1 MKAALYVRQSEDRS
15 GESLAVN
22 RQEAEC
28 RELAERNGW
37 EVAAV
42 YCDNDKS
49 ATNGRRPQWTRLLAD
64 LAAGQYDVLVCWH
77 TDRLYRRLRDL
88 VDLVEIAESRALR
101 IASVKAAD
109 IDLSTPAGRMLAGM
123 LGHAARYEVEQK
135 GARQVAANRAAAA
148 RGVVR
153 WTRRPFGYELKA
165 GKIVTVPAEAREI
178 RKAAVRVLAG
188 ATVASV
194 VADLNA
200 RGVATSVGGRW
211 NVTGLRR
218 VLVNPRTAGRAVSKG
233 QDYGKGRWPAILDAD
248 AADRLTALFDDPTRR
263 TAPPSLNV
271 KYLLSGIVLC
281 GKCAAPMPMYAQPIK
296 DPHPRLV
303 YRCRTTH
310 LARRLDLVDEVVEA
324 AVVARLARPDAID
337 LLCPDVDLDALRAQV
352 VELRDRRDGL
362 AQLLADGLL
371 TAAAVRE
378 QATKLTDAI
387 GALEREIMA
396 GTGDGPLSTLLGA
409 DDVAAV
415 WAALTITARRAVIS
429 TLMTV
434 TVMPAGKGQRFD
446 LDQVRIDWRTS

>member
-1 MKAALYVRQSEDRS
+1 MRAAVYVRQSLDRT
-15 GESLAVN
+15 GESLAVT

-37 EVAAV
+37 DVARI

-49 ATNGRRPQWTRLLAD
+49 ATNGNRPQWTQLLAD
-64 LAAGQYDVLVCWH
+64 LKDGQYDVLVCWH

-165 GKIVTVPAEAREI
+165 GKIVKVPAEAREI
-178 RKAAVRVLAG
+178 RKAAERVLGG

-194 VADLNA
+194 VGDLN
-200 RGVATSVGGRW
+200 RRDVATSTGGRW

-218 VLVNPRTAGRAVSKG
+218 VLINPRTAGRAVSKG
-233 QDYGKGRWPAILDAD
+233 EDYGKGEWPAILDAD
-248 AADRLTALFDDPTRR
+248 TADRLTALFDDPRR
-263 TAPPSLNV
+263 RSAPPSLNV
-271 KYLLSGIVLC
+271 KYLMSGLAVC
-281 GKCAAPMPMYAQPIK
+281 GRCGQACYAQPTV
-296 DPHPRLV
+296 DGPLV
-303 YRCRTTH
+303 YRCKTTH
-310 LARRLDLVDEVVEA
+310 LARRADLVDEVVVA
-324 AVVARLARPDAID
+324 AVIGRLARPDAID
-337 LLCPDVDLDALRAQV
+337 LFSPDVDLDALRSQV
-352 VELRDRRDGL
+352 VELRERRDGL
-362 AQLLADGLL
+362 AAMLADGLL
-371 TAAAVRE
+371 SAAAVRD
-378 QATKLTDAI
+378 QAAKLTDAI
-387 GALEREIMA
+387 STIERQMTA
-396 GTGDGPLSTLLGA
+396 ATPGPLTTLLGA

-415 WAALTITARRAVIS
+415 WAGLTLIAKRAVIGV
-429 TLMTV
+429 LMTV
-434 TVMPAGKGQRFD
+434 TILPVGKGQRFD
-446 LDQVRIDWRTS
+446 PEQVQIDWRTS